1 MSSGNWRPFCFGLNV
16 LINKMAADVCGGNMS
31 NFVVITMSADALA
44 PWGARASA
52 AIGVIRVRF
61 CISTCGTYNCR
72 MWTGQTNTSMTMSS
86 NGNFFPCYWPFVRG
100 IHRSPVNSPHKGQW
114 CGALMFT
121 LICARINGS
130 VNNRDAGDLRCHHA
144 HCDVIVMIA
153 ANHYNFGQTI
163 TIFSCCIWFYDLRSY
178 YYCIQTIFVCMHIF
192 YLAMKCFVGMWVPVC
207 DCWKFCFGTQIVS
220 LVYGCVC
227 VCTYIYRFRDIRIWV
242 EDQ

>member
-1 MSSGNWRPFCFGLNV
+1 
-16 LINKMAADVCGGNMS
+16 
-31 NFVVITMSADALA
+31 
-44 PWGARASA
+44 
-52 AIGVIRVRF
+52 
-61 CISTCGTYNCR
+61 

-121 LICARINGS
+121 LICARINGW

-144 HCDVIVMIA
+144 HCDVIVMRA
-153 ANHYNFGQTI
+153 ANHYDFGQTI

-192 YLAMKCFVGMWVPVC
+192 LSGHEMFCWNVGTGMWLLEILFWYANSQPCVWMCMCMYLHIPIQRHKDLGWGSVR
-207 DCWKFCFGTQIVS
+207 FG
-220 LVYGCVC
+220 VYKVGSSVMPEQQC
-227 VCTYIYRFRDIRIWV
+227 IIW
-242 EDQ
+242 